1 MTSKTL
7 ALIAFGLLVPALC
20 SAQSVKAGKWTGSAV
35 PPEQDEVAITFDVAV
50 SGDSLGIVIHAG
62 EHGDFIATGGHYAD
76 KTISFNF
83 EPGGP
88 VVHCVLKEDA
98 EGTYA
103 GNCLGDDGSIATMKM
118 IPPKEM

>member
-1 MTSKTL
+1 MTSKTIALL
-7 ALIAFGLLVPALC
+7 AIGLLVPGLC
-20 SAQSVKAGKWTGSAV
+20 SAQSVKPGKWTGSVV
-35 PPEQDEVAITFDVAV
+35 PPEQDEVALTFDVTV
-50 SGDSLGIVIHAG
+50 MGDTLGVVIHAG
-62 EHGDFIATGGHYAD
+62 EHGDFTATEGHFAD